1 MNNETIYIS
10 IAACKEEFLVQT
22 IKSAL
27 ANADNPD
34 LLYFGIANMVI
45 DQKDFL
51 SDPIF
56 NHPRLTYVDI
66 KHERPLG
73 TGIGRMMAS
82 IINYRDHEYL
92 LQVDAHNV
100 FEKGWDTTL
109 KQHYNDLLKICDK
122 PIISTNPL
130 RWIDGPN
137 KEVFLHN
144 NLRGIAVD
152 PFDFK
157 TDENFGSLKIQVIS
171 INASSYANA
180 QVPSEEMMDYAF
192 IEGCHVD
199 WQEGQDFV
207 EHGLIFASFM
217 FTKFGFTRELM
228 HDPANPFNGDQINLS
243 FRAGTR
249 GYRMFS
255 IKKCIMWSKDKFNDG
270 KLLSDN
276 DWRTL
281 DRGKIGKFNEV
292 NSQFDQ
298 TEIFSGEYLGYWG
311 APNKESIAEY
321 YNKIGI
327 DLSKYFISK
336 REYLVGKGEGGGTNG

>member
-1 MNNETIYIS
+1 MIKETIYIS
-10 IAACKEEFLVQT
+10 IAACKEEFLAQT

-27 ANADNPD
+27 ENADKPD

-45 DQKDFL
+45 DEKDFL
-51 SDPIF
+51 SDLVF
-56 NHPRLTYVDI
+56 QHPRLNYVEI

-82 IINYRDHEYL
+82 ILNHRDHEYL
-92 LQVDAHNV
+92 LQVDAHNI

-109 KQHYNDLLKICDK
+109 KQYYNDLLEICDK
-122 PIISTNPL
+122 PIISANPL

-137 KEVFLHN
+137 KEVFLKG
-144 NLRGIAVD
+144 LDGISID
-152 PFDFK
+152 PLDFK
-157 TDENFGSLKIQVIS
+157 TEENFGSLGIKIIS

-180 QVPSEEMMDYAF
+180 QFPSEEMIDYAF
-192 IEGCHVD
+192 IEGCNAN
-199 WQEGQDFV
+199 WQDGQDFV
-207 EHGLIFASFM
+207 EHGLIHAAFM
-217 FTKFGFTRELM
+217 FTGFAFTRELM

-255 IKKCIMWSKDKFNDG
+255 VKKCTVWSKDKFNDG
-270 KLLSDN
+270 KLMSDN
-276 DWRTL
+276 DWRAL
-281 DRGKIGKFNEV
+281 DRRRIGKFNEV

-311 APNKESIAEY
+311 APDKESIAEY
-321 YNKIGI
+321 YDKIGI
-327 DLSKYFISK
+327 DLSKYFKSK
-336 REYLVGKGEGGGTNG
+336 REYLVGRDES